1 MRMTS
6 SPQQVTELL
15 HDWRNGDRQA
25 LDELMPLVYEEL
37 RRIAHRHMRR
47 ERPGQSMQT
56 TALVNEAYLRLIGS
70 TPVEWQDRAH
80 FFAVAATVMRHLLVD
95 RVRARQYE
103 KRGGGARQVSLDE
116 AAVVSPAQDLDL
128 LALDEVLAK
137 LAAIDERK
145 SRLVELRY
153 FGGLSAEEAAEVL
166 GVSEI
171 TVKREWLKAK
181 AWLYRELTKGGGGD
195 EA

>member
-1 MRMTS
+1 MTS

-37 RRIAHRHMRR
+37 RRIAHRYMRR

-56 TALVNEAYLRLIGS
+56 TALVNEAYLRL
-70 TPVEWQDRAH
+70 VDRA
-80 FFAVAATVMRHLLVD
+80 
-95 RVRARQYE
+95 RARQYE

-116 AAVVSPAQDLDL
+116 AAAVSPAQDLNL
-128 LALDEVLAK
+128 LALDEVLEK

-153 FGGLSAEEAAEVL
+153 FGGLSAEEAAAVL

-181 AWLYRELTKGGGGD
+181 AWLYRELTKGGGD
-195 EA
+195 DA

>member
-1 MRMTS
+1 MTS

-15 HDWRNGDRQA
+15 HDWRHGDRQA

-37 RRIAHRHMRR
+37 RRIAHRYMRR

-56 TALVNEAYLRLIGS
+56 TALVNEAYLRLVGS
-70 TPVEWQDRAH
+70 APVEWQDQAH

-95 RVRARQYE
+95 RARARQYE

-116 AAVVSPAQDLDL
+116 AAAISPAQDLNL
-128 LALDEVLAK
+128 LALDEVLEK

>member
-1 MRMTS
+1 MRITS

-15 HDWRNGDRQA
+15 HNWRQGDRQA

-37 RRIAHRHMRR
+37 RRIAHRYMRR

-56 TALVNEAYLRLIGS
+56 TALVNEAYLRLLGS
-70 TPVEWQDRAH
+70 APVEWQDRAH

-95 RVRARQYE
+95 RARARRYG
-103 KRGGGARQVSLDE
+103 KRGGGARQISLDE
-116 AAVVSPAQDLDL
+116 AAAITPAQDLDL
-128 LALDEVLAK
+128 LALDEVLEK

-166 GVSEI
+166 GVSQI

>member
-1 MRMTS
+1 MTS

-15 HDWRNGDRQA
+15 HGWRGGDRQA
-25 LDELMPLVYEEL
+25 LDELMPFVYEEL

-56 TALVNEAYLRLIGS
+56 TALVNEAYLRLVGS
-70 TPVEWQDRAH
+70 APVEWQDRAH

-95 RVRARQYE
+95 RARARQYE

-171 TVKREWLKAK
+171 TVKRERLKAK

>member
-1 MRMTS
+1 MTS
-6 SPQQVTELL
+6 PPQQVTELL
-15 HDWRNGDRQA
+15 RSWRKGDRQA

-37 RRIAHRHMRR
+37 RRIAHRYMQR
-47 ERPGQSMQT
+47 ERPGHSMQT
-56 TALVNEAYLRLIGS
+56 TALVNEAYLRLAGS
-70 TPVEWQDRAH
+70 EPVEWQDRAH
-80 FFAVAATVMRHLLVD
+80 FFAISATVMRHLLVD
-95 RVRARQYE
+95 RARARGYE

-116 AAVVSPAQDLDL
+116 AAIVSPAHDLDL
-128 LALDEVLAK
+128 LALDEVLEK
-137 LAAIDERK
+137 LATIDERK

-153 FGGLSAEEAAEVL
+153 FGGLSAGETAEVL

-181 AWLYRELTKGGGGD
+181 AWLYRELTKGGGD

>member
-1 MRMTS
+1 MTS

-37 RRIAHRHMRR
+37 RRIAHRYMRR

-56 TALVNEAYLRLIGS
+56 TALVNEAYLRLVGS
-70 TPVEWQDRAH
+70 APAEWQDRAH
-80 FFAVAATVMRHLLVD
+80 FFAISATVMRHLLVD
-95 RVRARQYE
+95 RARARQYE

-128 LALDEVLAK
+128 LALDEALDK
-137 LAAIDERK
+137 LAEVDERK

-153 FGGLSAEEAAEVL
+153 FGGLSAEETAEVL

-181 AWLYRELTKGGGGD
+181 AWLYRELTKGGGD

>member
-1 MRMTS
+1 MTS
-6 SPQQVTELL
+6 SPHRVTELL
-15 HDWRNGDRQA
+15 HNWRNGDRQA

-37 RRIAHRHMRR
+37 RRIAHRYMRR

-56 TALVNEAYLRLIGS
+56 TALVNEAYLRLVGS
-70 TPVEWQDRAH
+70 APVEWQDRAH

-95 RVRARQYE
+95 RARAREYG

-128 LALDEVLAK
+128 LALDEVLDK
-137 LAAIDERK
+137 LAEVDERK

>member
-1 MRMTS
+1 MTS

-37 RRIAHRHMRR
+37 RRIAHRYMRR

-56 TALVNEAYLRLIGS
+56 TALVNEAYLRLVGS
-70 TPVEWQDRAH
+70 APVEWQDRAH
-80 FFAVAATVMRHLLVD
+80 FFAISATVMRHLLVD
-95 RVRARQYE
+95 RARARQYE

-116 AAVVSPAQDLDL
+116 AAAVSPAQDLNL
-128 LALDEVLAK
+128 LALDEVLEK

-181 AWLYRELTKGGGGD
+181 AWLYRELTKGGGD
-195 EA
+195 DA